1 MPVVINEFEVVNEP
15 AAPAP
20 AQPQAASAKPAA
32 PIDVE
37 RALAAIR
44 AREQRVRTY

>member
-1 MPVVINEFEVVNEP
+1 MPVVINEFEVVNES
-15 AAPAP
+15 AAPGP
-20 AQPQAASAKPAA
+20 AQPQAAAAKPAA
-32 PIDVE
+32 AIDVE

>member
-15 AAPAP
+15 AAPPP
-20 AQPQAASAKPAA
+20 AQPQAPAAKPAPPA
-32 PIDVE
+32 DVE

>member
-15 AAPAP
+15 APAP
-20 AQPQAASAKPAA
+20 AQPQAAAKPA
-32 PIDVE
+32 PTVDLE
-37 RALAAIR
+37 RALDALR